1 MLMPQMF
8 LQRIDVTTKIM
19 FKNFGT
25 QKFYLDNYLN
35 SRKKYSNRRYDLELP
50 LKENYLAIHNHFT
63 VC

>member
-1 MLMPQMF
+1 MI
-8 LQRIDVTTKIM
+8 LQRIDVTTKM

-35 SRKKYSNRRYDLELP
+35 SIKKYSNGRYDLELP
-50 LKENYLAIHNHFT
+50 LKENYVAIHDHFT